1 MRQPS
6 LPQHQNRRPDKSVW
20 NRFLLCRM
28 PVLLFIIF
36 VLLFGKAATGQE
48 REAAGADA
56 PAASAETGEPLVIS
70 QENLHQLVQ
79 TLESQPERKAFIQ
92 KLKALAAA
100 AGRREAVQPGAKAP
114 PEQGLVDKTG
124 SWFAGKFRALQ
135 RMTRSPEGLVKLLK
149 RGFLSLL
156 IIFFAGL
163 AWFYLHR
170 KLYARI
176 AFGFPVRLLFNSV
189 IGVTGILLLLQ
200 AWGMDPAA
208 LIMSPFGR
216 GVAGSVLTV
225 AAILIAGLAVWEVVN
240 AYITKRANALDASS
254 DSERR
259 AQTLFPLLRNIARVV
274 IIVVCTLII
283 LPELGINIA
292 PLVAGAGIAGI
303 AIGFG
308 AQTLVKDLINGFLI
322 LVENAINIGD
332 WVILGGHDGQVEGMT
347 IRNVRLRDIY
357 GNVSMVPWS
366 SVETVTNQT
375 KSFGY
380 AVVEPGVA
388 YRENIDEVIGVV
400 KQVAA
405 EMRADPAISRDILSD
420 LQILGLIE
428 LGDSAVVVRTRFKT
442 TPFKRWFLE
451 RDFRRRLKNRFDEL
465 GIEIPFPHS
474 TIYFG
479 ENKSGT
485 APPARINIEKDAT

>member
-1 MRQPS
+1 
-6 LPQHQNRRPDKSVW
+6 
-20 NRFLLCRM
+20 
-28 PVLLFIIF
+28 
-36 VLLFGKAATGQE
+36 
-48 REAAGADA
+48 
-56 PAASAETGEPLVIS
+56 
-70 QENLHQLVQ
+70 
-79 TLESQPERKAFIQ
+79 
-92 KLKALAAA
+92 
-100 AGRREAVQPGAKAP
+100 
-114 PEQGLVDKTG
+114 
-124 SWFAGKFRALQ
+124 WFAGKFRALQ